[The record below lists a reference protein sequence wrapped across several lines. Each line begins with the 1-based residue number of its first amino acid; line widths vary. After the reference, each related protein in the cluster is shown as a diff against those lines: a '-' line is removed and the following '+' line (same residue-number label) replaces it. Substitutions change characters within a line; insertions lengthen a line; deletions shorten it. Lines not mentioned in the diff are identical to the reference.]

1 MELILASQSPRR
13 RELLTSAGYKFQV
26 LTVEISESF
35 NENLNLDDQIIAV
48 AQTKGEAVA
57 NSSMLSKSKEYL
69 VLSADTVVVL
79 DGQIFGKPLD
89 RRQAKQILLS
99 LRNKTHSV
107 KTGICFIHLPS
118 FQIYTGLDT
127 SLVSFRNFSES
138 ELEEYLQ
145 TNEWADKAGAYG
157 IQGAA
162 AKLVQSREGSLTNII
177 GLPVEL
183 IQSMMGKY
191 GWDAHCR

>member
-13 RELLTSAGYKFQV
+13 RELLSGAGYKFRV

-57 NSSMLSKSKEYL
+57 NGSMLPKSKEFL

-79 DGQIFGKPLD
+79 EGQIFGKPKD
-89 RRQAKQILLS
+89 RAHAQQILGQLK
-99 LRNKTHSV
+99 NKTHSV
-107 KTGICFIHLPS
+107 KTAVCFIHLPS
-118 FQIYTGLDT
+118 FQIHTGLDT
-127 SLVSFRNFSES
+127 SLVRFRNFTEN
-138 ELEEYLQ
+138 ELDLYLK
-145 TNEWADKAGAYG
+145 TNEWVDKAGAYG

-162 AKLVQSREGSLTNII
+162 ASLVESREGSLTNIV
-177 GLPVEL
+177 GLPLELVER
-183 IQSMMGKY
+183 QMKKN
-191 GWDAHCR
+191 GWYERCR

>member
-1 MELILASQSPRR
+1 MEFILASKSPRR
-13 RELLTSAGYKFQV
+13 SELLKATGYKFKV
-26 LTVEISESF
+26 LTLEISESF
-35 NENLNLDDQIIAV
+35 NENLNLDEQIIDV

-57 NSSMLSKSKEYL
+57 STLKSSESKEYL

-79 DGQIFGKPLD
+79 DGQIFGKPSDLKH
-89 RRQAKQILLS
+89 AKKILLS

-107 KTGICFIHLPS
+107 KTAICFIHLPS

-127 SLVSFRNFSES
+127 SLVSFKSFSDL

-145 TNEWADKAGAYG
+145 TNEWTDKAGAYG

-162 AKLVQSREGSLTNII
+162 AKLIERREGSLSNII
-177 GLPVEL
+177 GLPMEL
-183 IQSMMGKY
+183 VQSMMVKY
-191 GWDAHCR
+191 GWDQRCR